1 MKVRCSIIT
10 DALGNPSTSSP
21 WLTIGKTYHVLAV
34 ELDSHNRWL
43 LRLVGDCEPGV
54 GLFPLTQFE
63 IVSAKVP
70 DTWVLSWNRGSQFEL
85 SPASWLAR
93 NFWDRY
99 FDHDDD
105 ASRVFDY
112 EMSRII
118 AADP

>member
-1 MKVRCSIIT
+1 MKVRCLTIA
-10 DALGNPSTSSP
+10 DARGNPATSSP
-21 WLTIGKTYHVLAV
+21 WLTIGKIYHVLAI
-34 ELDSHNRWL
+34 ELDFHNRWL

-63 IVSAKVP
+63 VVSARVP
-70 DTWVLSWNRGSQFEL
+70 DTWVVSWNNAGQFNL
-85 SPASWLAR
+85 SPATWMTP

-99 FDHDDD
+99 FDHDVD
-105 ASRVFDY
+105 ANRAFSF